1 MVVPTETSV
10 KLRQVMPRVEVKDRI
25 DSCVEVE
32 TGFTE
37 EQAKEECTRCL
48 RCDVKL

>member
-1 MVVPTETSV
+1 MVAPTDTTV
-10 KLRQVMPRVEVKDRI
+10 KNRAKMPRVDVKDRV
-25 DSCVEVE
+25 DSFVEVE

-37 EQAKEECTRCL
+37 EQAREECKRCL